1 MVVGRNVVGG
11 FEGICVQVCGGG
23 VGGWVS
29 AAGRG
34 EGKMQVWT
42 SHYRVACVLS
52 LIHCYWPCSHLSP
65 FTLLILCLP
74 HLTSLTRTHMHT
86 RAHTRAHIQ
95 LSIQAG
101 KSSVHYNIYTSQSFL
116 CAQLRLGKIVLQN
129 SAYTLFTLHSL
140 CLFCSPFLCSTTLWT
155 CAGRNLFYAPASLSV
170 CSLTGSLWT
179 GVFWTGRE
187 SHLKCLKFKLHT
199 QIKPCQ

>member
-1 MVVGRNVVGG
+1 MCPVTHSLLLAM
-11 FEGICVQVCGGG
+11 F
-23 VGGWVS
+23 
-29 AAGRG
+29 
-34 EGKMQVWT
+34 T
-42 SHYRVACVLS
+42 SEPFHITHPLFAPPDLS
-52 LIHCYWPCSHLSP
+52 DA
-65 FTLLILCLP
+65 
-74 HLTSLTRTHMHT
+74 HT